1 MGLSHSPLSHGRTQ
15 TDRQTPGCPRTLVFS
30 PPHHKG
36 FPRWKLPIPR
46 PSCKAG
52 GWGRGCRGTESDEG
66 LRLACM
72 SGFSP
77 QEDLFP
83 PLHLP
88 SSKPYFTF
96 FLLWNPP
103 PDPPPRP
110 PTNTFLSNLLWHSGF
125 GHLPISGS
133 VSRYREGGTPSSSHQ
148 NSASE
153 DHLEPTVLSTQAH
166 CQCSGK
172 CRTKSAGWQVWGC
185 VLTFLYC
192 GPCRH
197 CLLPQLL
204 TALRPHPSSS
214 LVACFSPCQRG
225 KGDFLLGLG
234 TVANPAQGP
243 RGWACSG
250 DFQRHTPVERFF

>member
-1 MGLSHSPLSHGRTQ
+1 MGGEARSRVRMLLCSWGSARCSPPVFPQRGQVGLSHSPLSHGRTQ

-30 PPHHKG
+30 PPHRKG

-52 GWGRGCRGTESDEG
+52 GWGRGCRRTESDEG

-103 PDPPPRP
+103 PDPPPPTPQIPSSQTSCGIQGLDISLSLALCHDTEKAAPQAP
-110 PTNTFLSNLLWHSGF
+110 PT
-125 GHLPISGS
+125 
-133 VSRYREGGTPSSSHQ
+133 RTP
-148 NSASE
+148 
-153 DHLEPTVLSTQAH
+153 P
-166 CQCSGK
+166 
-172 CRTKSAGWQVWGC
+172 
-185 VLTFLYC
+185 
-192 GPCRH
+192 
-197 CLLPQLL
+197 
-204 TALRPHPSSS
+204 LRII
-214 LVACFSPCQRG
+214 
-225 KGDFLLGLG
+225 
-234 TVANPAQGP
+234 
-243 RGWACSG
+243 
-250 DFQRHTPVERFF
+250 